1 MVSWNSFNLYSFKF
15 IQEEGLVIKLIQGL
29 ASISKEAIWQN
40 QIVKQSTG
48 QAMAILGLI
57 NGMGGKEEMVT
68 DKRDLREKAN
78 KSKCG
83 PCLDVDLNK
92 QTKKR

>member
-1 MVSWNSFNLYSFKF
+1 
-15 IQEEGLVIKLIQGL
+15 
-29 ASISKEAIWQN
+29 
-40 QIVKQSTG
+40 
-48 QAMAILGLI
+48 MAILGLI

-92 QTKKR
+92 QTKKDKNTPKTFRENCRMN

>member
-40 QIVKQSTG
+40 QIVEQSTG

-68 DKRDLREKAN
+68 DKRDLREKEN

-83 PCLDVDLNK
+83 PCF
-92 QTKKR
+92 RR